1 MPLDGTIPPP
11 AIYDYQPT
19 MTVIEYVLTST
30 EANKVC
36 IRVMN
41 GEAGQ
46 GRVWR
51 GCARSSKVICYV
63 WRIDDPK
70 VKRHE
75 LAHCNGW
82 PGDHP
87 SQEVKEAVAKPVL
100 PNWAHPTPQLPW
112 PKIDPDIDTLK
123 KVLTAA
129 KELSN
134 QIRR

>member
-1 MPLDGTIPPP
+1 MPLDGTTLPP
-11 AIYDYQPT
+11 AIYDHQPT

-36 IRVMN
+36 IRVMS

-51 GCARSSKVICYV
+51 GCARPGKVICYV

-75 LAHCNGW
+75 LAHCSGW
-82 PGDHP
+82 SNNH
-87 SQEVKEAVAKPVL
+87 ETEAELKTKESIKKPV
-100 PNWAHPTPQLPW
+100 
-112 PKIDPDIDTLK
+112 PKIPLDW
-123 KVLTAA
+123 
-129 KELSN
+129 
-134 QIRR
+134 